1 MAANLK
7 RKLQRARVLAREG
20 SSPGERQAAQ
30 AAVHRLQAR
39 LRLVEPG
46 ELRDP
51 GDAVLPAD
59 PWLDPPTPPP
69 SAGEIAI
76 QLLEWERGD
85 LSTAQLQAWAHQ
97 IVGSVLLPD
106 LPPSEAGAV
115 AVEIVL
121 QLSAMDHHPLS
132 HEDLP
137 ALRAFLACGGAE
149 SGWQAWFQHLA
160 GGSEAIPAK
169 KVFADRPECS

>member
-20 SSPGERQAAQ
+20 ASPGERQAAQ
-30 AAVHRLQAR
+30 AAVRRLQAK

-51 GDAVLPAD
+51 GKAVLPAD
-59 PWLDPPTPPP
+59 PWLDPPQPPP

-76 QLLEWERGD
+76 RLLEWERGD
-85 LSTAQLQAWAHQ
+85 LSTAALHAWAHQ
-97 IVGSVLLPD
+97 VVGSVLLPD
-106 LPPSEAGAV
+106 LSPDEDGAV

-121 QLSAMDHHPLS
+121 QLSAMRHHPLDHS
-132 HEDLP
+132 DLP
-137 ALRAFLACGGAE
+137 ALRAFLASGGAKA
-149 SGWQAWFQHLA
+149 GWQAWFAHLA
-160 GGSEAIPAK
+160 GGVERQSPK
-169 KVFADRPECS
+169 KVFADRPGGS

>member
-20 SSPGERQAAQ
+20 ASAGERQAAR
-30 AAVHRLQAR
+30 AAVQRLQAK

-59 PWLDPPTPPP
+59 PWLDPPGQPP
-69 SAGEIAI
+69 SVGEIAVR
-76 QLLEWERGD
+76 LLEWERGD
-85 LSTAQLQAWAHQ
+85 LSTAALHAWAHQ
-97 IVGSVLLPD
+97 VVGSVLLPD
-106 LPPSEAGAV
+106 LSPDEDGAV

-121 QLSAMDHHPLS
+121 QLSAMRHQDLDHS
-132 HEDLP
+132 DLP
-137 ALRAFLACGGAE
+137 ALRAFLASGGTEA
-149 SGWQAWFQHLA
+149 GWQAWFAHLA
-160 GGSEAIPAK
+160 GASGAERPK
-169 KVFADRPECS
+169 KVFADRPEGS